1 MGFRPARRLFLISLA
16 FATACA
22 SAGDRLNEGIELQA
36 QGRYMAAAY
45 RYADAVEKDGTLV
58 EARERLVIVGDSA
71 IMVALDEADRSERR
85 GEPVAAARQ
94 FQAIDRLL
102 ARVRSVGLRLTEPTD
117 YRTARRDAFDQAIEW
132 FMSSGH
138 DASREGRWSDARRAF
153 AGARR
158 DFDPSRSQVE
168 ASYGAEERLVLDWAE
183 IELSDDRPRA
193 AYGIAG
199 EALEV
204 RSSPPRA
211 VVVEVRDLQKRALDM
226 GTVVIATLPVTAA
239 PSVRDVVGAEF
250 EIQLDEDLGG
260 NHWRDAPLFVAMADP
275 LILRRELRGL
285 LRGRISQSPTIVG
298 RALNLIGADYG
309 VMIEVTSVDVFE
321 EDVRLETRT
330 AYVVTRNGRND
341 SGRVQDECQGRGQGR
356 GQERGRGQG
365 PCRGQG
371 RGRGQDTGQGV
382 TPQQV
387 EVGDT
392 VTFTVVTGRL
402 AYRANAEIRIVDLD
416 GRTVARFDA
425 VSREAGPFR
434 RAEFDGDP
442 WQLDL
447 SNADARLF
455 DWNVQEDQWLA
466 IERPLLRQLA
476 RAISVGTFEELLRQI
491 P

>member
-22 SAGDRLNEGIELQA
+22 YAGDRLNEGIELQA

-117 YRTARRDAFDQAIEW
+117 YRNARGDAFDRAIEW
-132 FMSSGH
+132 FMVSGH
-138 DASREGRWSDARRAF
+138 DASREGHWSDARRAF
-153 AGARR
+153 TGARR
-158 DFDPSRSQVE
+158 DFDPSRSQIE

-193 AYGIAG
+193 AHGIAG

-204 RSSPPRA
+204 RGSPPRA
-211 VVVEVRDLQKRALDM
+211 VVVEVRDLQRRALDM
-226 GTVVIATLPVTAA
+226 GTVVIATLPVTAV
-239 PSVRDVVGAEF
+239 PGVRDVVGAEF

-275 LILRRELRGL
+275 LILRQELRGL
-285 LRGRISQSPTIVG
+285 LRGRIPQSPTIVG
-298 RALNLIGADYG
+298 RALNLIGADFG
-309 VMIEVTSVDVFE
+309 VMIQVTSVEAVE

-330 AYVVTRNGRND
+330 ARVVTRSRT
-341 SGRVQDECQGRGQGR
+341 SEPGRGQGR

-365 PCRGQG
+365 
-371 RGRGQDTGQGV
+371 RGRGQASAQGPTPEQV
-382 TPQQV
+382 TL
-387 EVGDT
+387 GDT

-416 GRTVARFDA
+416 GRTVTRFDA
-425 VSREAGPFR
+425 VARESGPFR
-434 RAEFDGDP
+434 RADFNGDP

-447 SNADARLF
+447 SNDEARLF

>member
-1 MGFRPARRLFLISLA
+1 
-16 FATACA
+16 
-22 SAGDRLNEGIELQA
+22 
-36 QGRYMAAAY
+36 MAAAY

-117 YRTARRDAFDQAIEW
+117 YRNARGDAFDRAIEW
-132 FMSSGH
+132 FIVSGH
-138 DASREGRWSDARRAF
+138 DASREGRWSVARRAF
-153 AGARR
+153 TGARR
-158 DFDPSRSQVE
+158 DFDPSRSQIE

-183 IELSDDRPRA
+183 IELSDDRPHA

-204 RSSPPRA
+204 R
-211 VVVEVRDLQKRALDM
+211 DLQRRALDM
-226 GTVVIATLPVTAA
+226 GTVVIATLPVTAV
-239 PSVRDVVGAEF
+239 PGVRDVVGAEF

-275 LILRRELRGL
+275 LILRQELRGL
-285 LRGRISQSPTIVG
+285 SRGRIPQSPTIVG
-298 RALNLIGADYG
+298 RALNLIGADFG
-309 VMIEVTSVDVFE
+309 VMIQVTSVEAVE

-330 AYVVTRNGRND
+330 ARVVTWSRTSEPG
-341 SGRVQDECQGRGQGR
+341 
-356 GQERGRGQG
+356 
-365 PCRGQG
+365 RGQG
-371 RGRGQDTGQGV
+371 RGRGQASAQGPTPEQV
-382 TPQQV
+382 TL
-387 EVGDT
+387 GDT

-416 GRTVARFDA
+416 GRTITRFDA
-425 VSREAGPFR
+425 VARESGPFR
-434 RAEFDGDP
+434 RADFNGDP

-447 SNADARLF
+447 SNDEARLF

-466 IERPLLRQLA
+466 IERPLLRQSA